1 MWWDWILG
9 TYKAPHT
16 IKKFRS
22 FFEFQEALLREKGQ
36 DEVDPEY
43 LERKEQWE
51 AILAKENEAKEKL
64 KAN

>member
-1 MWWDWILG
+1 MWWDWLLG
-9 TYKAPHT
+9 TYRAPHT

-22 FFEFQEALLREKGQ
+22 FFEFQEALLREKGDQ
-36 DEVDPEY
+36 AEIDPEY

-51 AILAKENEAKEKL
+51 QILRNEQQDKV